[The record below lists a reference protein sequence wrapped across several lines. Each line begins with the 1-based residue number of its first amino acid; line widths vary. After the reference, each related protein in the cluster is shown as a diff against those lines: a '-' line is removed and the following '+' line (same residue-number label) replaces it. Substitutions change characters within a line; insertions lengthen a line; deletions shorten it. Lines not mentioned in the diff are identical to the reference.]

1 MQPREQLEK
10 RVAELER
17 QLAALGTGRHMR
29 AVRKRAE
36 FEIVNLPLYDIAVGP
51 DPARGETRG
60 HAKGIVAIG
69 DIATGVLALG
79 GFARGLVAMG
89 GLAIGG
95 IALGGLSIGG
105 LAMGG
110 AAAGALA
117 IGGAAAGW
125 VAVGGGGVGEY
136 VCAAGGAGEHVASA
150 NRRDAEAVAFF
161 DEHGLGCGPRGRYR
175 R

>member
-1 MQPREQLEK
+1 METREQLEK

-29 AVRKRAE
+29 GVRKRAG

-51 DPARGETRG
+51 DPASGEVRG

-89 GLAIGG
+89 GLAVGVV
-95 IALGGLSIGG
+95 ALGGLSIGG

-110 AAAGALA
+110 AAVGALA
-117 IGGAAAGW
+117 IGGGAAGW

-136 VCAAGGAGEHVASA
+136 VCAAGGAGKHVASA
-150 NRRDAEAVAFF
+150 TRSDPEAVTFF
-161 DEHGLGCGPRGRYR
+161 DEHGLGCSTRARYGR
-175 R
+175 